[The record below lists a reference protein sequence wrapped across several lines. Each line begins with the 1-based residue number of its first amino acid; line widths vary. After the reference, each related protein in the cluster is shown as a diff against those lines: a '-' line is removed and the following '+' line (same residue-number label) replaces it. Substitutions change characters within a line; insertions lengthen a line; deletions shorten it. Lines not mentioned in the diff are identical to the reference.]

1 MVQPSDPG
9 VRDYSGRYFSA
20 RFRGTAKRH
29 VLAEPEM
36 RSVLV
41 VVLDKCEEKAMKMPV
56 VQHNGVLE

>member
-20 RFRGTAKRH
+20 RFRGTAERG
-29 VLAEPEM
+29 VLAEPQI

-41 VVLDKCEEKAMKMPV
+41 VVLDKCEKKATKMPV
-56 VQHNGVLE
+56 VRHDGVVE